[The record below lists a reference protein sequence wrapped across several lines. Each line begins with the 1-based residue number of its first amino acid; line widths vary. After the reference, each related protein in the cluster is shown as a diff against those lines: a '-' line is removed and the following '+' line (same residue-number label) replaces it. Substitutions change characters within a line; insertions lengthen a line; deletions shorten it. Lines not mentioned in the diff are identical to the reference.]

1 MLLITHPDC
10 LEHRM
15 QPGHMERPDRL
26 RALLDFLGSSGLLTS
41 CTTASAPLVDWRH
54 IQRVHQDVF
63 LQRLQR
69 LSPRTGLTPLD
80 PDTAMGPRTL
90 DAARRAAGAVVE
102 ATRQVMEGTH
112 RRAFCAVRPPG
123 HHAESGAAMGFCFI
137 NSVCVAAR
145 YALDELGAEKIAI
158 LDFDVHH
165 GNGSVEIMLG
175 DPRVLVCSSYQ
186 WPFYPGRYDR
196 GSWPNVVLTP
206 LEAGTGGTSFR
217 QHIEA
222 DWITPVRQHR
232 PDLILVSAGF
242 DAHHADPLGGL
253 NLDEDDF
260 RWITRLIVELA
271 EEAGHGRVVSAL
283 EGGYDLKALA
293 TSAAAHVE
301 VML

>member
-1 MLLITHPDC
+1 
-10 LEHRM
+10 M

-26 RALLDFLGSSGLLTS
+26 RAVLDFFGSSGLLNA
-41 CTTASAPLVDWRH
+41 CTVQEAPHVSAEL
-54 IQRVHQDVF
+54 IQRVHHFVYCQQ
-63 LQRLQR
+63 LKA
-69 LSPRTGLTPLD
+69 LSPHAGLTPLD

-90 DAARRAAGAVVE
+90 DAASRAAGAVVE
-102 ATRQVMEGTH
+102 ATRQVIEGTH
-112 RRAFCAVRPPG
+112 LRAFCAIRPPG
-123 HHAESGAAMGFCFI
+123 HHAESGAAMGFCFY
-137 NSVCVAAR
+137 NSVCIAAR
-145 YALDELGAEKIAI
+145 YALDELGAAKVAI

-165 GNGSVEIMLG
+165 GNGTVEIMQH

-196 GSWPNVVLTP
+196 GNWSNVVLTP
-206 LEAGTGGTSFR
+206 LEAGTGSRSFR

-222 DWITPVRQHR
+222 DWIKPLRDHK

-260 RWITRLIVELA
+260 RWITQLIVELA
-271 EEAGHGRVVSAL
+271 DEAGHGRVVSAL

-293 TSAAAHVE
+293 ASAAAHVE
-301 VML
+301 ALR